1 MGISHRI
8 QDAHRHVSI
17 STCVRKG
24 CHLPVKLEHRAA
36 WAVKKLNLDLKE
48 AGDHRRLEL
57 NQLEEIRRD
66 AYESSRIYKERT
78 KV

>member
-8 QDAHRHVSI
+8 QDPHRHVSI
-17 STCVRKG
+17 STCVRIA
-24 CHLPVKLEHRAA
+24 CHLPAELEHQAA

-66 AYESSRIYKERT
+66 AYECSRIYKEHT